1 MAARL
6 DFTIDQGATFT
17 TTIELTDQNDVE
29 FDLELYTGSGQIR
42 KNYESNTY
50 TAFTVT
56 LDDANAEMTI
66 SLTPEQ
72 TANLKAGRYV
82 YDVEFVDDL
91 NNVIRVI
98 EGVVTVSPQVTR

>member
-6 DFTIDQGATFT
+6 DFIIDQGATFT
-17 TTIELTDQNDVE
+17 TTIELTDADDVE

-42 KNYESNTY
+42 KNYSSNTY
-50 TAFTVT
+50 TSFAVA
-56 LDDANAEMTI
+56 LDDATAEMTI

-72 TANLKAGRYV
+72 TANLAAGRYV
-82 YDVEFVDDL
+82 YDVEFTDDL

-98 EGVVTVSPQVTR
+98 EGIITVSPQVTR